1 MTITVGKPV
10 DPSLF
15 VGIYGVSEAAR
26 YINAADCAEEAYG
39 VSLPGLTRWISRGMA
54 SPDRVRGAAL
64 SFEDVISMRVV
75 AALRGAGVGWKAID
89 SSKKRLREATGAERP
104 FASEYL
110 WSGQGQVFEDWASSL
125 IDADKKGQA
134 AVDML
139 RQRLIP
145 ANGLTFD
152 DDSGM
157 ASSWTPAEGV
167 RLHPKIQFGAPCIPG
182 TRIPTRAVCGMIEAG
197 DSPQFAAK
205 SYRISMES
213 LEAARDWESRLSAA

>member
-1 MTITVGKPV
+1 MTMTVGKPV
-10 DPSLF
+10 DASLF

-39 VSLPGLTRWISRGMA
+39 VSLAGLTRWISRGMA

-104 FASEYL
+104 FASERL

-157 ASSWTPAEGV
+157 AASWTPAEGV
-167 RLHPKIQFGAPCIPG
+167 MLRPNIQFGAPCIPG
-182 TRIPTRAVCGMIEAG
+182 TRIPTVAISSMVRGG
-197 DSPQFAAK
+197 DPKPFVAK
-205 SYRISMES
+205 SYDISME
-213 LEAARDWESRLSAA
+213 LVEAALDWESQF

>member
-1 MTITVGKPV
+1 MTMTVGKPV
-10 DPSLF
+10 DASLF

-26 YINAADCAEEAYG
+26 YINAADCAEDAYG
-39 VSLPGLTRWISRGMA
+39 VSLAGLTRWISRGMA

-64 SFEDVISMRVV
+64 TFEDVISMRVV

-104 FASEYL
+104 FASERL
-110 WSGQGQVFEDWASSL
+110 WSGKGQVFEDWASSL
-125 IDADKKGQA
+125 IAADKKGQA

-157 ASSWTPAEGV
+157 ASSWTPAKGV
-167 RLHPKIQFGAPCIPG
+167 MLRPNIQFGAPCIPG
-182 TRIPTRAVCGMIEAG
+182 RRIPTSAIYDMVHGG
-197 DSPQFAAK
+197 DSPQFVAK
-205 SYRISMES
+205 GYDISIES
-213 LEAARDWESRLSAA
+213 LEAALDWESQF